1 MSRVLA
7 NRTMGTGPTP
17 QWGAAGPSMELD
29 ESSPAGDPIIFESSG
44 RSALTVRLAGSGSIP
59 AQSGR
64 TARRI
69 VVAMIIEFVNN
80 YLVTWVWENPLRVQG
95 PAVCSKLLGRLK
107 IWSPGAAGLAAN
119 LELCSADDAAL
130 ATELTTHEG
139 MVAVLST
146 LDMVASSLLPRRLAE
161 ASEAV
166 NALLHD
172 SAFSANHWNS
182 QTPRSCLRQDAQSE
196 AKGGRLRDDATRQQF
211 QAALLENCSFFADL
225 VLRRVRAGSD
235 SSGSLLERDLSR
247 KKLNAV
253 RVSPTPSR
261 SKANVMP
268 QQPSEEPTLPPET
281 LSSLLP
287 PLWVEVGCR
296 YLQTLVSEKERH
308 EYGEDSKPAL

>member
-1 MSRVLA
+1 
-7 NRTMGTGPTP
+7 
-17 QWGAAGPSMELD
+17 MELD
-29 ESSPAGDPIIFESSG
+29 ESSPAGDPIIFGSSG

-64 TARRI
+64 TARSDR
-69 VVAMIIEFVNN
+69 VAMIIEFVNN

-95 PAVCSKLLGRLK
+95 SAVCSKLLDLLK
-107 IWSPGAAGLAAN
+107 IRSPGAGLAAN
-119 LELCSADDAAL
+119 LGLCSADDAAL
-130 ATELTTHEG
+130 ATELTTREG

-172 SAFSANHWNS
+172 SAFPVSANHWNS

-211 QAALLENCSFFADL
+211 QVALLENCSFFADV
-225 VLRRVRAGSD
+225 VLRQVRAGSD
-235 SSGSLLERDLSR
+235 SSGGLLERDLSR

-253 RVSPTPSR
+253 RVSPTASR
-261 SKANVMP
+261 SKANVVP
-268 QQPSEEPTLPPET
+268 QQRSEEPSLPPET

-287 PLWVEVGCR
+287 SLWVELGCR
-296 YLQTLVSEKERH
+296 HLQTLVSEKERH